1 MKIRLGTIECIVA
14 VSAVILCAPVG
25 TAAVAHATTLSGVV
39 ADSGRRPIPGAF
51 VTARNVSMRMSVSV
65 LTDSDGRYSIA
76 NLFPGRYELN
86 AHQIG
91 YRSADVKNL
100 RLTQFPEHKSF
111 RLSKT
116 PDIAAQM
123 PASAWLHSLPSGQYK
138 ADFLSDCTV
147 CHQIGDA
154 ATRGPRTAEQWTAVA
169 QSMIANPFIYGG
181 MTKGV
186 DAKKLGQWLAAN
198 GFGPGQAHRFA
209 PPAPAREAD
218 ARVVITEY
226 DVGGPNVAA
235 HDMAVEPRTGMAW
248 VDDFFADLLVRI
260 NPLNNEQKVYRVPI
274 KKSGIHTIAFDRRGM
289 LWGTLLLGDM
299 VVEFDPRTGKFK
311 VYKGF
316 KKGSATHSFPI
327 DRFGYVEFDHQGRLW
342 ITELF
347 GNAVA
352 SLDPKTGAVKE
363 YHSPSDRGHPYGIA
377 IDNEGRVWYAKYA
390 SNIIGMI
397 NPENG
402 AITEHELPHKHSCV
416 HRITIDG
423 QDRLWTPDDGYS
435 ALVMY
440 DIRKNVFKTYPLP
453 DADSSPYAAR
463 VDGATGDIWV
473 NGAGADAIYKFD
485 PATEQFTTYRLPLLV
500 SYTRMV
506 SVDYSTGDV
515 WTSLSNLP
523 NGQTG
528 RDHTEVVR
536 LHFPAYA
543 RELGTGRSIANAAHT
558 VSRR

>member
-1 MKIRLGTIECIVA
+1 MKRRLRGLARIAA
-14 VSAVILCAPVG
+14 VPVVILCALVG

-39 ADSGRRPIPGAF
+39 TDSRHRPLAGVF
-51 VTARNVSMRMSVSV
+51 VTARNVGMKMSVSV
-65 LTDSDGRYSIA
+65 LSDGKGRYSIT
-76 NLFPGRYELN
+76 NLFPGRYELD
-86 AHQIG
+86 AHRIG
-91 YRSADVKNL
+91 YRSADVKDFH
-100 RLTQFPEHKSF
+100 LTQFPARKSF
-111 RLSKT
+111 RLVKT

-123 PASAWLHSLPSGQYK
+123 PASAWLHSLPPGPYK

-154 ATRGPRTAEQWTAVA
+154 ATRGPRTADQWTAVA

-198 GFGPGQAHRFA
+198 GFGPGQEHRFA
-209 PPAPAREAD
+209 PPAPASGAA
-218 ARVVITEY
+218 ARVVINQY

-260 NPLNNEQKVYRVPI
+260 SPLNNAQKVYRVPI
-274 KKSGIHTIAFDRRGM
+274 KKSGIHTIGFDRRGM
-289 LWGTLLLGDM
+289 LWGTLLLGDS
-299 VVEFDPRTGKFK
+299 VVRFDPRTGKFK

-352 SLDPKTGAVKE
+352 SLDPKTGVVKE

-390 SNIIGMI
+390 SNIIGAI

-402 AITEHELPHKHSCV
+402 AITERELPHKHSCV
-416 HRITIDG
+416 HRITIDAH
-423 QDRLWTPDDGYS
+423 DRIWTPDDGYS

-440 DIRKNVFKTYPLP
+440 DIGKNAFKSYPLP

-463 VDGATGDIWV
+463 VDGVTGDIWV
-473 NGAGADAIYKFD
+473 NGSGADAIYKFD
-485 PATEQFTTYRLPLLV
+485 PATEEFTTYRLPLLV

-506 SVDYSTGDV
+506 SIDYSTGDV

-528 RDHTEVVR
+528 RSHTEVVR
-536 LHFPAYA
+536 LHFPASA
-543 RELGTGRSIANAAHT
+543 RERAAVPSIAKAANT